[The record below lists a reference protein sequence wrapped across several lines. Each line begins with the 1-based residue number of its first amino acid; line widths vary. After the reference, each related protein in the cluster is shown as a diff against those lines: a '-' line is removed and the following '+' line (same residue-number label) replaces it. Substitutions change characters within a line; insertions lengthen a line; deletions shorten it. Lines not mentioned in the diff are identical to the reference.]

1 MAAAAVSSVSLVG
14 LAVAIAPLVLLGMVI
29 HRLGNN
35 RCGAAEPARGRARWY
50 AVAALLAYV
59 LMLLVPLPYMRTM
72 SRRRAPAPKRENRAE
87 AQSMMAAGALWGL
100 QWLFAA
106 AALWTLRHEPTKGGC
121 RGMLFALLILPIA
134 LAALLFLGGGVMVH
148 IG

>member
-1 MAAAAVSSVSLVG
+1 MAAAVVPSVSLVG
-14 LAVAIAPLVLLGMVI
+14 LAVVIAPLVLLGMVI

-59 LMLLVPLPYMRTM
+59 LMLLVPLPHMRAM
-72 SRRRAPAPKRENRAE
+72 SRRRAPKREGRAE
-87 AQSMMAAGALWGL
+87 TQSMMAAGALWGL

-106 AALWTLRHEPTKGGC
+106 AALWALRHEPTKGGC

-134 LAALLFLGGGVMVH
+134 LAALLFLGGGVMVYS
-148 IG
+148 G